1 MRHGYFFQER
11 FRQQDQPA
19 VSERGTDQS
28 IAIRLECGGDP
39 FSRERIRHAAFVA
52 CHSPIRIAPTWIAPT
67 WMARA
72 VALRLVTHMHRGG
85 RLRGRCRRS
94 LWRQL
99 IGHLAG

>member
-52 CHSPIRIAPTWIAPT
+52 CHSPIRIAPPGLPRPGWLAPLHYA
-67 WMARA
+67 W
-72 VALRLVTHMHRGG
+72 
-85 RLRGRCRRS
+85 
-94 LWRQL
+94 
-99 IGHLAG
+99 